1 LVRGSSQPDPAL
13 PNFNLS
19 QLAAQP
25 TIVKRSKEDK
35 VAALQDRE
43 IDRLSDLFAQGRL
56 SNASEIARLLT
67 IELGERHDPETETES
82 LEPYLELLSRIASRR

>member
-1 LVRGSSQPDPAL
+1 L

-19 QLAAQP
+19 QLSTQP
-25 TIVKRSKEDK
+25 TIEKRSKEDK

-43 IDRLSDLFAQGRL
+43 IGRLSDLFAQGRL

-67 IELGERHDPETETES
+67 VELGERLDPETETPD
-82 LEPYLELLSRIASRR
+82 LDLLNQVANQR